1 VSKGRSLI
9 IKVSLRDIVFKS
21 LSTILHA
28 RYYRW
33 ATSCIWR
40 GFLYLSG
47 ITRIRRH
54 EGERSTGWPRFHYII
69 TFLVLGHALF
79 PCLGVSSL
87 VLFRL
92 ANRNISINRPKLDSR
107 ERECGFI
114 LIGFLLTT
122 RASRV
127 TQNRPSCFFVL
138 SGCAGRARNEG
149 RKRRSGIACKSY
161 ALSSIYPPFESDPFN
176 VRIASLCSCLSSN
189 VSQDLPSII
198 LRQSCPSSN
207 NNFLWFRGRIVR
219 GALDKYFTEIDFSL
233 YTFKVDLYGN
243 RIPWQIMLQMNSRLE
258 QSLFRNAQ
266 RKGENSRDTF
276 SRIRIKHCDFDRSPI
291 FFNLCFTSL
300 AISQVL
306 WSSRSHVPRSSHVR
320 DTGVKLTRWLDY
332 ISPSS
337 SRRDTLTSRS
347 VFVPRVPTGFP
358 VRRYSWL
365 SIIARPPARLR
376 HSLTRSD
383 QPGVTTTHSAWS
395 TPGTV
400 LKQKEKEKKKKNQKE
415 PSLFAS
421 SVRFRRERSSVLR
434 LSPSFVR
441 NLVSQI
447 SFFFPLHSIAYQKSC
462 TDNFFNLSIDICR
475 T

>member
-243 RIPWQIMLQMNSRLE
+243 RIPWQIMLQMNSWL

-266 RKGENSRDTF
+266 RKGEILAGYFFANSNQTLWFRSIADLFQSLFHVTRDF
-276 SRIRIKHCDFDRSPI
+276 SSPVI
-291 FFNLCFTSL
+291 VAQSRTEIESCPRYGR
-300 AISQVL
+300 QVN
-306 WSSRSHVPRSSHVR
+306 
-320 DTGVKLTRWLDY
+320 
-332 ISPSS
+332 
-337 SRRDTLTSRS
+337 
-347 VFVPRVPTGFP
+347 
-358 VRRYSWL
+358 
-365 SIIARPPARLR
+365 
-376 HSLTRSD
+376 SLTRLHLTVVVTKRHANESICVCPQGTDGIPGAEVQLAFDYRSSSSATATQSD
-383 QPGVTTTHSAWS
+383 TVWPARGNDDTFRLIYPGDCLET
-395 TPGTV
+395 
-400 LKQKEKEKKKKNQKE
+400 KRKRKKEKKSKRALSFCLLRPISKRTEQRLA
-415 PSLFAS
+415 PFSLFRSES
-421 SVRFRRERSSVLR
+421 SLT
-434 LSPSFVR
+434 
-441 NLVSQI
+441 N
-447 SFFFPLHSIAYQKSC
+447 FFFFFLYIQLHIKSHAQIIFSI
-462 TDNFFNLSIDICR
+462 
-475 T
+475 

>member
-1 VSKGRSLI
+1 VSKGWSLI

-87 VLFRL
+87 VLSRL

-233 YTFKVDLYGN
+233 YTFKVDLYDS

-266 RKGENSRDTF
+266 RKGEILAGYFFANS
-276 SRIRIKHCDFDRSPI
+276 IKHCDFDRS
-291 FFNLCFTSL
+291 FS
-300 AISQVL
+300 ISVSRHSRFL
-306 WSSRSHVPRSSHVR
+306 KSWSSRSHVPRSSHVR

-447 SFFFPLHSIAYQKSC
+447 SFFFFLFYIQLHIKSHAQIIFSI
-462 TDNFFNLSIDICR
+462 
-475 T
+475 